1 MCFFY
6 SFRNM
11 AIFVITINMSGAFET
26 RAGQPETAAKL
37 GVNVT
42 QQSAE
47 SDQSH
52 HQDGHGDD
60 EKHHEHDEGVESILV
75 LSTRLGRSVNDEPI
89 RVEVIV
95 RE

>member
-11 AIFVITINMSGAFET
+11 AIFVITINMLGVFET
-26 RAGQPETAAKL
+26 RAGQPETSAKP

-52 HQDGHGDD
+52 HQDGHGDCISYTSDAAD
-60 EKHHEHDEGVESILV
+60 EEDITDTNRHRIDNKDDTS
-75 LSTRLGRSVNDEPI
+75 
-89 RVEVIV
+89 
-95 RE
+95 